1 MIRSLGLRRQTSLRI
16 LEVEPI
22 QTEPYVPRSHPFIK
36 RLIGTI
42 RREYLDHCFFWNA
55 NVNIKCKMKV
65 SCRMTI
71 RDFFYVEMAVA

>member
-55 NVNIKCKMKV
+55 NVNTGF
-65 SCRMTI
+65 SPMTQGLPI
-71 RDFFYVEMAVA
+71 ALGR